1 MLKSSDFDIKYSDFP
16 VMASLSE
23 KKFLPGITHGG
34 SRATP
39 D

>member
-1 MLKSSDFDIKYSDFP
+1 MLKSSDFDIKYSNFP
-16 VMASLSE
+16 VMVSPVRKEISS
-23 KKFLPGITHGG
+23 GITHGG